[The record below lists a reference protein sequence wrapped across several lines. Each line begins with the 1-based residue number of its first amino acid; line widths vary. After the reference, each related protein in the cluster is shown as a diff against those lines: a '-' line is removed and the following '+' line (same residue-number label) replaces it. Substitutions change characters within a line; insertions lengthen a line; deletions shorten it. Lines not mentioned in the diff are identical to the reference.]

1 MKFQVRME
9 DPFAYACPVLVLGCF
24 EGKADEPVLARLDQ
38 ALGGVVAALFREKE
52 FTGVLNRT
60 RVIHTLGQAAPERL
74 LLVGLGKEKEFT
86 PERMRQAAGTAAQAL
101 ALPSVRAVAVFVP
114 GGEPLLRAAAEGF
127 GLGAYTFDQYK
138 TKADETGE
146 IETVDFLIPA
156 GTPLEGAERAAAE
169 AMRLCEAVRFSRD
182 LVSQPGNVATPAFL
196 AEKALEM
203 SARFDIACRV
213 WERDEIERHGMEAL
227 LAVGRGSRQQPRFII
242 LDYRGGEEKEKP
254 VVLVGKG
261 ITFDSGGISLKPREG
276 MEKMKNDMAGAA
288 AVMGVLMAAA
298 SLALPLNLVG
308 LIPAA
313 ENLPDGNAY
322 RPGDVI
328 RAMSGKTIEVTNTD
342 AEGRLALCDALSHA
356 LTLRPAAIIDLA
368 TLTGACVV
376 ALGSLASGL
385 LGNDE
390 GLKRGLKKAGE
401 ATGERLWEL
410 PLWDEYGELMKS
422 DIADL
427 KNSGGPSAG
436 TVTAAWFLKN
446 FVGTARWAHIDIA
459 GTAWEEK
466 GRHYLPKGA
475 TGVGVRLLV
484 EYLRGLR

>member
-9 DPFAYACPVLVLGCF
+9 DPLAYACPVLVLGCF
-24 EGKADEPVLARLDQ
+24 EEKADDPVLARFDQ
-38 ALGGVVAALFREKE
+38 ALGGAVGALFREKE
-52 FTGVLNRT
+52 FTGALNRT
-60 RVIHTLGQAAPERL
+60 RLIHTLARTAPERL

-101 ALPSVRAVAVFVP
+101 ASPSVRAAAFVVP

-127 GLGAYTFDQYK
+127 GLGAYTFDRYK
-138 TKADETGE
+138 TKTEETGV
-146 IETVDFLIPA
+146 IETVDFLVPA
-156 GTPLEGAERAAAE
+156 GTSPGDAERAAAE
-169 AMRLCEAVRFSRD
+169 SLRLCEAVRFSRD
-182 LVSQPGNVATPAFL
+182 LVSQPGNVATPAYL

-203 SARFDIACRV
+203 AARFDIACRV

-227 LAVGRGSRQQPRFII
+227 LAVGRGSRQQARFIS
-242 LDYRGGEEKEKP
+242 LEYRGGGEKEKP

-276 MEKMKNDMAGAA
+276 MEKMKDDMAGAA
-288 AVMGVLMAAA
+288 AVMGALMAAA
-298 SLALPLNLVG
+298 SLSLPLNLVG

-313 ENLPDGNAY
+313 ENLPGGNAY

-342 AEGRLALCDALSHA
+342 AEGRLVLCDALHHA
-356 LTLRPAAIIDLA
+356 LSYRPAAVIDLA

-376 ALGSLASGL
+376 ALGSFASGL
-385 LGNDE
+385 LGTDE
-390 GLKRGLKKAGE
+390 GLKRELKKAGE
-401 ATGERLWEL
+401 ASGERLWEL
-410 PLWDEYGELMKS
+410 PLWEEYGELMKS

-446 FVGTARWAHIDIA
+446 FVGTTRWAHIDIA
-459 GTAWEEK
+459 GTAWEDK